1 MHRARGFTL
10 LELIIVT
17 GIFAILAAL
26 ATAAYTRYALRS
38 HRSDA
43 HQVLL
48 GIANDE
54 ERWYATYNRY
64 TADLGK
70 FGFDD
75 IAMSPNGYYQVSL
88 SVEADS
94 AQTFVVLATPVRAQ
108 AGDACG
114 SLSIDSR
121 GRKFPA
127 RNDAQ
132 ANADGFC
139 W

>member
-1 MHRARGFTL
+1 MERSRGFTL
-10 LELIIVT
+10 LELIIVMA
-17 GIFAILAAL
+17 IFAILAAV
-26 ATAAYTRYALRS
+26 ATASYARYAFRS

-54 ERWYATYNRY
+54 ERWYATYNHY
-64 TADLGK
+64 TEDLSK
-70 FGFDD
+70 FGFDEVA
-75 IAMSPNGYYQVSL
+75 ISPHGYYEVS
-88 SVEADS
+88 VTVDGGPGQAY
-94 AQTFVVLATPVRAQ
+94 VVVATPIRAQ

-114 SLSIDSR
+114 ALSIDSQ

-127 RNDAQ
+127 RDDVQ
-132 ANADGFC
+132 ANTNGFC